1 MTNTHRESAKR
12 KEIRVLYDKLE
23 DLNFSLVNFED
34 PLRRN
39 QMKCLPSLSLFD
51 EEDTG
56 AQRDLITCPRS
67 PNAE

>member
-34 PLRRN
+34 PLRR
-39 QMKCLPSLSLFD
+39 
-51 EEDTG
+51 
-56 AQRDLITCPRS
+56 
-67 PNAE
+67 